1 MRVMIRERFQRGKKQ
16 FAVLVDPD
24 RNDENQLTH
33 TARLATAAGV
43 DMLFVGSSLLLDN
56 GVTRCVRILKEH
68 TSLPV
73 VLFPGHSI
81 QVTSAADAMLFLTL
95 ISGRN
100 PELLIGQQVVAA
112 PFIKRSGLEVIP
124 TGYLLIDSGAPTSAS
139 YMSQTAPIPYDKD
152 DIAAATAMAGEL
164 LGLKSIYLDG
174 GSGARLP
181 IRPSMIQKVRASVEL
196 PIIVGGGIR
205 TPEQVS
211 AAYGAGADVVVVGN
225 SLEENPELLFEL
237 ATAVER

>member
-1 MRVMIRERFQRGKKQ
+1 MIRERFQRGKKQ

-56 GVTRCVRILKEH
+56 GVTRCVRSLKEH

-174 GSGARLP
+174 GSGARMP
-181 IRPSMIQKVRASVEL
+181 IRPSMIHKVRASVEL

>member
-1 MRVMIRERFQRGKKQ
+1 MIRERFQRGKKQ